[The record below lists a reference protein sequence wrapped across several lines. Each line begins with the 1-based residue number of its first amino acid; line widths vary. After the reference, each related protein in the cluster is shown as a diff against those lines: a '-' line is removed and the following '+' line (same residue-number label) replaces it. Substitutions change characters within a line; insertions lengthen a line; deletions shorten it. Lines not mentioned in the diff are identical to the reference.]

1 MKTNIP
7 LLRPVRLARR
17 CCTAKPAAT
26 PKTNL
31 LPFSQ
36 PNLALVIDFHKVD

>member
-7 LLRPVRLARR
+7 LHRPAVAALQNSLQLR
-17 CCTAKPAAT
+17 
-26 PKTNL
+26 KTNL

-36 PNLALVIDFHKVD
+36 PNPALFVDFHEVD